1 MQFHIFGCNL
11 GNTSQQYAAT
21 AGIPQFLPGNA
32 KSARKA
38 LIDAIA
44 IAISLKLR
52 QKKLRPIK
60 SSPTDSRL
68 PIHEQWDGCRNPP
81 TALVQSCLRL
91 SSGKL
96 KTNVNIWKIHLPRS
110 ETALLGIWEIVNY
123 EFFKNI
129 PTSVL
134 SCPDITIKNTH
145 FAHTVTVHW
154 LRALSSVSDWL
165 REAPTPGP

>member
-1 MQFHIFGCNL
+1 MKYNEVVQFHIFGCNL

-32 KSARKA
+32 KSAHKA

-68 PIHEQWDGCRNPP
+68 PIHEQ
-81 TALVQSCLRL
+81 
-91 SSGKL
+91 
-96 KTNVNIWKIHLPRS
+96 
-110 ETALLGIWEIVNY
+110 
-123 EFFKNI
+123 
-129 PTSVL
+129 
-134 SCPDITIKNTH
+134 
-145 FAHTVTVHW
+145 
-154 LRALSSVSDWL
+154 
-165 REAPTPGP
+165 